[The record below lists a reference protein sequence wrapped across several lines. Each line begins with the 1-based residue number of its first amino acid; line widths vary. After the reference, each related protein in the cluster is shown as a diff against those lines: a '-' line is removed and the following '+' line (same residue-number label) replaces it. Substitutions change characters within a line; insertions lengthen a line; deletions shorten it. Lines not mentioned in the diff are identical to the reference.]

1 MSSSID
7 ERIVSMKF
15 KSDGVQSG
23 VASAKKALQDLKQNL
38 NFDKAKGALNG
49 IKGEFGKFN
58 TSGMQGAIEQLS
70 SRFDALR
77 VAGVAALATLASQA
91 VVYGQKLVQGLLS
104 PIKQGLE
111 EYETNLNSIQTILAN
126 TQSSGAGL
134 NDVNKA
140 LNELNQYSDKT
151 IYNFSEMAR
160 NIGTFTAAG
169 VNLDASTSAIKGI
182 ANLAALSGSNSQQAS
197 SAMYQLSQALA
208 SGKVGLQDWNSV
220 VNAGMG
226 GTVFQRALAQTA
238 VKMGTLSESAV
249 SLTGDMKNVKIS
261 GESFRDSISASG
273 GKASWLTSDV
283 LTKTLAQFTG
293 DMTDAQLA
301 AEGFS
306 AAQIKQIQQQAKTAQ
321 DAATQVKTFSQ
332 LMGTLAEAQGSGWA
346 TTFQLIFGDFEQ
358 AKKLW
363 TSVSGVLGG
372 IVQDSS
378 NARNRILKEWQ
389 AAGGRDAAIQ
399 TVTNLWSALM
409 SIVKPIGEAFREI
422 FPPASGK
429 TLATM
434 TKALRDFTAGLKIGG
449 PAAENLKSTF
459 KGFFAVLD
467 IGWSILK
474 GVLGVIGRVFGAF
487 SSGGADAGGG
497 ILNLT
502 GNLGDFL
509 VSLRDFLKEGN
520 ILTRFFSFLGDVVSL
535 PVKGIVFLA
544 GAIGD
549 FFGSIQGFSLD
560 GLADAFGRLG
570 DRLASFRSVGQWL
583 GGAASAIGN
592 FFAGAAEWASPALDA
607 LKDFGKQFWE
617 TIQDS
622 IASGNFNAILDLINT
637 GFIAGIFLVF
647 RGFFKNLKGL
657 FGGGGGGGGIADS
670 IKEIFGGVTDT
681 LSAMQSQLKAK
692 TLLTIA
698 AAVGILALS
707 VIALS
712 FVDSERLTA
721 ALVAITVMFG
731 QMAGTLAVFSKV
743 AGLGGIAKIPVLAGA
758 LILLGGAI
766 LILAG
771 AVSILAKLDWNELA
785 KGLTGV
791 TVLMGVMVGASKG
804 LQSQGPGMIVAAASM
819 VILAAG
825 VKILASAAQDFAQ
838 LSWDEI
844 ARGLT
849 GVAAVLGAVI
859 LFNKFSS
866 ANKGAAVSALNILLL
881 ASALKLFASAVGDF
895 ASFDVGSIT
904 QGMIGVG
911 LILGQLIVFTK
922 AAGDGKGLIGT
933 GVALVILGASMKIF
947 ASAVNDFGSMDT
959 GTLIRGLIG
968 MAGALVIIA
977 GAMLLLPP
985 NMILTATG
993 LVVVGAALKILASAF
1008 SDMGGMSWEEIGK
1021 GFTVLAGSLIL
1032 LAAAMYAMTA
1042 ALPGAAALIV
1052 AAGAIAILAPAMLL
1066 LGSMSWGEIGAGIG
1080 AMGIALAILAVAGV
1094 ALLPA
1099 IPGLIG
1105 LGVALGLIGI
1115 GVGVAAFGI
1124 GILVTALVGLGTAGP
1139 LAATG
1144 ITAMVTAILNLL
1156 PLAMQ
1161 KLGEGIVA
1169 FANVIGQSGPALVSA
1184 FVALI
1189 TSLLNAINTVAP
1201 KILSTMVN
1209 LINGLLNTIQR
1220 NLPGFVAKGS
1230 AIIVGFLN
1238 GIASKLGAIIAA
1250 ATNVIVALIN
1260 GIGNNAGKV
1269 VTAGTNTMI
1278 KFINALQQNANKLVE
1293 AGAKAVVSFLNGVA
1307 NSINNHAGEM
1317 RAAGLR
1323 IATAIADGMTGGLA
1337 SKVGSIAAKAKDLA
1351 SGAINAAKGVLGI
1364 ASPSKVFT
1372 QIGLWTGEG
1381 MERGLDRS
1389 ASGVASAADSMGNS
1403 AVSAMRDSVKGMSKI
1418 VSDEMD
1424 SAPTIRPVLDL
1435 SGVRK
1440 DARSI
1445 DGMMGVASIKTNA
1458 TMTAMSSAASGF
1470 EANRAANQA
1479 PASAPSITN
1488 VKNINYEQNNTSPK
1502 ALPAGEIYRNTR
1514 SSLAE
1519 LEDELSN

>member
-1 MSSSID
+1 MSASID

-134 NDVNKA
+134 KDVNAA
-140 LNELNQYSDKT
+140 LNELNKYSDQT

-306 AAQIKQIQQQAKTAQ
+306 EAQIKQIQQQAKTAKA
-321 DAATQVKTFSQ
+321 AATEVKTFSQ

-346 TTFQLIFGDFEQ
+346 TSFQLIFGDFEQ

-363 TSVSGVLGG
+363 TGVSNTLGAV
-372 IVQDSS
+372 VQDSS

-409 SIVKPIGEAFREI
+409 AIVKPIGEAFREI

-429 TLATM
+429 TLADM
-434 TKALRDFTAGLKIGG
+434 TKAIRDFTAGLKIGG

-509 VSLRDFLKEGN
+509 VSLRDFLKDGN
-520 ILTRFFSFLGDVVSL
+520 VLTKFFSVLGDIVTA
-535 PVKGIVFLA
+535 PVKGIVILA
-544 GAIGD
+544 RAIGD
-549 FFGSIQGFSLD
+549 FFSGFQGFNLD

-570 DRLASFRSVGQWL
+570 DRLASFKNVGDWL
-583 GGAASAIGN
+583 GGAATAVGE
-592 FFAGAAEWASPALDA
+592 FFAGAAKWVQPALSA
-607 LKDFGKQFWE
+607 LGDFGKQFWGA
-617 TIQDS
+617 IQDS

-657 FGGGGGGGGIADS
+657 FGGGKGGGGLLDS
-670 IKEIFGGVTDT
+670 VKEIFGGVTDT

-731 QMAGTLAVFSKV
+731 QMAGTLAVFSKI
-743 AGLGGIAKIPVLAGA
+743 AGMGGIAKIPILAGA
-758 LILLGGAI
+758 LILLGVAV

-771 AVSILAKLDWNELA
+771 AVKMLADLDWGELTRGLVGLVVIMTTVTKTAGALAPQGKGMIASGAALVILAVGIKILASAVKDLASLSWGDLTKGLLGVAFLLKSLQLFTEFAKVNKGAAIAGVNILLLSAAMKLFASAVEDFSSIDLLAMAQGLLGVGVMLKMLSGFTNNAKSFAGMIQTGAALVILAAAMKIMASAVQDFASLDWNELA
-785 KGLTGV
+785 RGLLG
-791 TVLMGVMVGASKG
+791 MGVALLMIVVALNAMSGPALLGAAA
-804 LQSQGPGMIVAAASM
+804 LIVAAAG
-819 VILAAG
+819 L
-825 VKILASAAQDFAQ
+825 KIM
-838 LSWDEI
+838 
-844 ARGLT
+844 
-849 GVAAVLGAVI
+849 
-859 LFNKFSS
+859 
-866 ANKGAAVSALNILLL
+866 
-881 ASALKLFASAVGDF
+881 ASAL
-895 ASFDVGSIT
+895 
-904 QGMIGVG
+904 Q
-911 LILGQLIVFTK
+911 
-922 AAGDGKGLIGT
+922 
-933 GVALVILGASMKIF
+933 
-947 ASAVNDFGSMDT
+947 
-959 GTLIRGLIG
+959 
-968 MAGALVIIA
+968 
-977 GAMLLLPP
+977 
-985 NMILTATG
+985 
-993 LVVVGAALKILASAF
+993 
-1008 SDMGGMSWEEIGK
+1008 DMGKMTWGEIAK
-1021 GFTVLAGSLIL
+1021 SMVVLAGSLII
-1032 LAAAMYAMTA
+1032 LAVGLTAMIA

-1052 AAGAIAILAPAMLL
+1052 AAGALAILAPVLIL
-1066 LGSMSWGEIGAGIG
+1066 LGSLEWSTIWTGIG
-1080 AMGIALAILAVAGV
+1080 ALALTLGTLAIAGI

-1105 LGVALGLIGI
+1105 LGIALGLIGLGVGIAALGI
-1115 GVGVAAFGI
+1115 GV
-1124 GILVTALVGLGTAGP
+1124 LVTALVGLGTAGP
-1139 LAATG
+1139 MAAMG
-1144 ITAMVTAILNLL
+1144 ITMMVTAILNLL

-1169 FANVIGQSGPALVSA
+1169 FANVIGQSGPALVAA

-1189 TSLLNAINTVAP
+1189 SSLLSAINTVAP
-1201 KILSTMVN
+1201 QILNTMTN
-1209 LINGLLNTIQR
+1209 LINGLLNTIQK
-1220 NLPGFVAKGS
+1220 NLPGFINKGA

-1238 GIASKLGAIIAA
+1238 GIASKLGAIITA
-1250 ATNVIVALIN
+1250 ATNLIVAFIN
-1260 GIGNNAGKV
+1260 GIANNADKV
-1269 VTAGTNTMI
+1269 VTAGTNLII
-1278 KFINALQQNANKLVE
+1278 KLIQSLSKNANKLAEEGANAVISFVRGLADTIRTKSSEMRTAGGELASAIISGMSGGLTDGISGLVQKAKDIGGSIISAAKGALGIHSPSREFRAIGDYTMQGWVE
-1293 AGAKAVVSFLNGVA
+1293 GTEGGGKKVISATEGVA
-1307 NSINNHAGEM
+1307 ND
-1317 RAAGLR
+1317 
-1323 IATAIADGMTGGLA
+1323 AI
-1337 SKVGSIAAKAKDLA
+1337 
-1351 SGAINAAKGVLGI
+1351 
-1364 ASPSKVFT
+1364 
-1372 QIGLWTGEG
+1372 
-1381 MERGLDRS
+1381 
-1389 ASGVASAADSMGNS
+1389 
-1403 AVSAMRDSVKGMSKI
+1403 SAMRDSVKGISR
-1418 VSDEMD
+1418 VVGEEMD
-1424 SAPTIRPVLDL
+1424 ATPTIRPVLDL
-1435 SGVRK
+1435 TGVRK
-1440 DARSI
+1440 DAQSI
-1445 DGMMGVASIKTNA
+1445 NGMMGVASIKTNA

-1470 EANRAANQA
+1470 EANRIANQA
-1479 PASAPSITN
+1479 PAAQNVTN